1 MALPRTFDPIL
12 VSAVAGCGT
21 SGAAIDLWVR
31 RVPNPLTL
39 GIVALGLVLAA
50 THGTGIG
57 IGGALAGLGVGLLLM
72 LPSYVIGATGGGDV
86 KLLAALGTLLGPSAV
101 VLAFFY
107 SAIAGGALAVLVALW
122 RRRLRTTMANTA
134 ALVATR
140 GAVAVEIERSS
151 ENNRF
156 AYAPAIALG
165 ALAAAMGL

>member
-1 MALPRTFDPIL
+1 

-21 SGAAIDLWVR
+21 SGAAVDLWVR

-39 GIVALGLVLAA
+39 AIAALGLVLAA
-50 THGTGIG
+50 THTTGIG

-86 KLLAALGTLLGPSAV
+86 KLLAALGTLLGPSAIV
-101 VLAFFY
+101 YAFFY
-107 SAIAGGALAVLVALW
+107 TAIAGGALAVLVATR
-122 RRRLRTTMANTA
+122 RRRLRTTMVNTA
-134 ALVATR
+134 AIVATA

>member
-1 MALPRTFDPIL
+1 M
-12 VSAVAGCGT
+12 SAVAGCGT
-21 SGAAIDLWVR
+21 SGAAVDLWVR

-39 GIVALGLVLAA
+39 AIAALGLVLAA
-50 THGTGIG
+50 THTTGIG

-86 KLLAALGTLLGPSAV
+86 KLLAALGTLLGPSAIV
-101 VLAFFY
+101 YAFFY
-107 SAIAGGALAVLVALW
+107 TAIAGGALAVLVATR
-122 RRRLRTTMANTA
+122 RRRLRTTMVNTA
-134 ALVATR
+134 AIVATA

>member
-1 MALPRTFDPIL
+1 MPRTFDLIL

-39 GIVALGLVLAA
+39 GIAALGLVLAA

-86 KLLAALGTLLGPSAV
+86 KLLAAVSLFAGPPRLLDFLAITALMGGVLG
-101 VLAFFY
+101 LA
-107 SAIAGGALAVLVALW
+107 ILAGAPIG
-122 RRRLRTTMANTA
+122 R
-134 ALVATR
+134 
-140 GAVAVEIERSS
+140 
-151 ENNRF
+151 
-156 AYAPAIALG
+156 PAIAEGGSLRTRLRSGLPYGPAIAAGGLWLVASLG
-165 ALAAAMGL
+165 LG

>member
-1 MALPRTFDPIL
+1 
-12 VSAVAGCGT
+12 
-21 SGAAIDLWVR
+21 
-31 RVPNPLTL
+31 
-39 GIVALGLVLAA
+39 
-50 THGTGIG
+50 
-57 IGGALAGLGVGLLLM
+57 M